1 MNPAELLEKI
11 RTGHVTGDLLPPIFD
26 DENSIP
32 EELRLKAVSL
42 VMRLNP
48 AGAGTY
54 FQRLQPLRLA
64 EAVEQNRMEP
74 GLITLAVR
82 AFATDQRLCE
92 AALRS
97 PRTPTPALLMLA
109 ERADEGSLAL
119 LTRDE
124 LRLILAP
131 DLLAVLLRRTEL
143 DELLRQKLEKLH
155 QRIKRDAQLQIRA
168 AFRPENLSSEDRE
181 LFMKEDS
188 DAETNPRESIYVKL
202 MNMTA
207 AERAMLALTANRM
220 TRMLLIRD
228 PNTLVSRAVMRSP
241 RLSEQDIEVIARMKE
256 VDEEILRMISLNRRW
271 MRKYTIM
278 KSLVMNPRTPI
289 PIALG
294 LVERMSNSDI
304 KSGARD
310 HNVPSAVKQAI
321 RRVADKRGLL

>member
-1 MNPAELLEKI
+1 MNPADLLEKI

-26 DENSIP
+26 DENEIP
-32 EELRLKAVSL
+32 EELRLKAVAH

-48 AGAGTY
+48 AGAGTF
-54 FQRLQPLRLA
+54 FQRLQPQRLA

-74 GLITLAVR
+74 ALITLAVR
-82 AFATDQRLCE
+82 AFATDKRLCE

-97 PRTPTPALLMLA
+97 PRTPTQALLMLA
-109 ERADEGSLAL
+109 EKADETAIGL

-131 DLLAVLLRRTEL
+131 ELLAALLRRANL
-143 DELLRQKLEKLH
+143 DELLRQKLEILQ

-168 AFRPENLSSEDRE
+168 AFRPENLTSEDRE
-181 LFMKEDS
+181 LFMQES
-188 DAETNPRESIYVKL
+188 SEAETNPRESIYVKL

-241 RLSEQDIEVIARMKE
+241 RLAEQDIEVIARMKE

-278 KSLVMNPRTPI
+278 KSLVMNPRTPTA
-289 PIALG
+289 IALG
-294 LVERMSNSDI
+294 LIDRMSNSDI
-304 KSGARD
+304 KAGTRD

-321 RRVADKRGLL
+321 RRVAEKRGLL